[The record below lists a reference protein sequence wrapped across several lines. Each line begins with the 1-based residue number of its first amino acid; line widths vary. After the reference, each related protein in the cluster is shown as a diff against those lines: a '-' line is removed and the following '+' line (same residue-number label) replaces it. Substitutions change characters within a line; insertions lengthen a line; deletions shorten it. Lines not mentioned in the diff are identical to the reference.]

1 MLPDIL
7 HICCRNRTLRKKGS
21 TMKYRITT
29 IPENLLFIILLSLPF
44 QGLFAQSFRGLVLDA
59 ASGNPVPFAVIYL
72 DELQSTA
79 VTDVSGIF
87 TFRELPPEA
96 LQIHISYV
104 GYKTLDAIID
114 VRQRTSDTFRLETAH
129 TRLKELVISV
139 PHGKL
144 EYENVVAIE
153 RQQLERLRNAAP
165 LTLAAAVSAIP
176 GVALYSTGPGIGK
189 PVIRGLSGNRIVT
202 YAQNIR
208 IENQQWG
215 DEHGLGVGE
224 IGIESVEVIKGPAS
238 LLYGAD
244 ALGGVMYFVDER
256 YAPQGHYEARAA
268 VRLHSNDLSGSS
280 DFAFKVNRKNVKFNL
295 FASAAGH
302 GDYQVPDASRI
313 YNTRFS
319 EENLKAAF
327 GYNKGIWISNL
338 RYSYLINH
346 FGISEG
352 DSVYLGAGDYAM
364 TLPFQRVAQQTLS
377 WENTLYTGDSKWKM
391 ILGLTD
397 NRRMEFEDDAQQ
409 PALDMQLQT
418 GTYDLKWY
426 SAPIGKK
433 LTLIGGSQGM
443 WQLNGNRG
451 PELLIP
457 DARTLDFGLFLMAN
471 IEVRKLT
478 MQAGLRFDQRSILT
492 EEQLAGSILF
502 PALKRSFRSPNF
514 SFGASYRAGHFT
526 LRSNWSSGFRA
537 PNASE
542 LLSNGVHEGTL
553 QYVLGNTELRSEEA
567 AQSDL
572 SLAFENEHI
581 EFQINP
587 FFNVISNYIFLAP
600 LDSVVAGVPLYRYEQ
615 ADARLYGGEAMLH
628 IHPHAVHW
636 LHLESSL
643 SSVWGRRAD
652 AIPLPR
658 IPAVRILSSI
668 SASWTAKK
676 HSGKGEVFL
685 NHQYYFAQR
694 NTAPFESAT
703 GPYGL
708 TDAGISYVLES
719 KGRSFRIKSGVRNLF
734 NTRYIPH
741 LSRFKPMGIPNPG
754 RNFYLSLEIAL
765 NGNLR
770 EREERVRGG
779 S

>member
-1 MLPDIL
+1 MTGPA
-7 HICCRNRTLRKKGS
+7 
-21 TMKYRITT
+21 
-29 IPENLLFIILLSLPF
+29 NLFFILLLCLPL
-44 QGLFAQSFRGLVLDA
+44 QGLFAQTFRGLVLDA
-59 ASGNPVPFAVIYL
+59 ASDNPVPFAVIYL

-79 VTDVSGIF
+79 VTDVKGVF

-96 LQIHISYV
+96 LHIHISYV

-114 VRQRTSDTFRLETAH
+114 IRQRTSDTFRLEAAH

-153 RQQLERLRNAAP
+153 RQRLDRLKNAAP
-165 LTLAAAVSAIP
+165 LTLAAAVSAMP

-208 IENQQWG
+208 VENQQWG
-215 DEHGLGVGE
+215 NEHGLGVGE

-256 YAPQGHYEARAA
+256 YAPQGQYEARAGIG
-268 VRLHSNDLSGSS
+268 LHSNDLSGSS

-295 FASAAGH
+295 FASAAAH
-302 GDYQVPDASRI
+302 GDYRVPDASRI

-319 EENLKAAF
+319 GENLKAAL

-338 RYSYLINH
+338 RYSYLLNH

-352 DSVYLGAGDYAM
+352 DSIYRGASDYGM
-364 TLPFQRVAQQTLS
+364 TLPFQRVAQQMLS

-391 ILGLTD
+391 ILGLSE
-397 NRRMEFEDDAQQ
+397 NRRKEFEDDAER

-426 SAPIGKK
+426 SAPLAEK
-433 LTLIGGSQGM
+433 LTFIAGSQGM
-443 WQLNGNRG
+443 WQVNGNHG
-451 PELLIP
+451 PELLVP

-471 IEVRKLT
+471 IKVRKLT
-478 MQAGLRFDQRSILT
+478 MQAGLRFDQRSIMT
-492 EEQLAGSILF
+492 EEQLAGSLLF
-502 PALKRSFRSPNF
+502 PALKRSFQGPNF

-526 LRSNWSSGFRA
+526 LRSNWSTGYRA

-553 QYVLGNTELRSEEA
+553 QYVLGNADLRSEQA

-572 SLAFENEHI
+572 SLSFENEHI
-581 EFQINP
+581 EFQVNP
-587 FFNVISNYIFLAP
+587 FFNTISNFIFLAP
-600 LDSVVAGVPLYRYEQ
+600 LDSVVAGVPLFRYEQ
-615 ADARLYGGEAMLH
+615 ADARLFGGEALVH
-628 IHPHAVHW
+628 IHPHAIHW

-652 AIPLPR
+652 AVPLPR
-658 IPAVRILSSI
+658 IPAVRIHSSI
-668 SASWTAKK
+668 SASWTANK
-676 HSGKGEVFL
+676 HNGKGEVFL
-685 NHQYYFAQR
+685 SHRYYFAQR
-694 NTAPFESAT
+694 HTAPFESAT
-703 GPYGL
+703 PAYSL
-708 TDAGISYVLES
+708 LDAGISYVLES
-719 KGRSFRIKSGVRNLF
+719 KGRSCRIKGGVKNVF

-741 LSRFKPMGIPNPG
+741 LSRFKPMGISNPG
-754 RNFYLSLEIAL
+754 RNFYLSLEISL
-765 NGNLR
+765 HGKLR
-770 EREERVRGG
+770 EGEE
-779 S
+779 